1 MDTPGRRPKPSA
13 PERTVRSRLA
23 QLASTRWLLRGTL
36 SERAS
41 TCGKPN
47 CRCAQGDL
55 HRSLYLVQSQRG
67 TLRQLCVPQAWQ
79 ERVRQAVTDY
89 HKLRALLE
97 ELSELAWKRLKERR
111 P

>member
-13 PERTVRSRLA
+13 PERAVRSRLA
-23 QLASTRWLLRGTL
+23 QLVSTRWLLRGTL
-36 SERAS
+36 SERAG

-55 HRSLYLVQSQRG
+55 HRSVYLVQSQG
-67 TLRQLCVPQAWQ
+67 GKLRQLFVPQAWQ
-79 ERVRQAVTDY
+79 DRVRAAVHDY
-89 HKLRALLE
+89 RQLRTLLE
-97 ELSELAWKRLKERR
+97 ELSELAWTRLKERR